1 MINCGANDVRHRR
14 LSVSGAVKICIE
26 YQWENR
32 SIELQL
38 AQATNLGGFRR
49 YRYHGLF
56 QICRNFTCKYG
67 RSKSSIRPF
76 KFMYIHV

>member
-38 AQATNLGGFRR
+38 AQATKLGGYRR
-49 YRYHGLF
+49 Y
-56 QICRNFTCKYG
+56 
-67 RSKSSIRPF
+67 
-76 KFMYIHV
+76 